1 MFSIFVCLFSNTAAT
16 ARCQQLIYNIIERTK
31 NIGQY
36 MGNSSLR
43 NKTQLFSGAGHE
55 KDGERTGEK
64 HLSS

>member
-1 MFSIFVCLFSNTAAT
+1 
-16 ARCQQLIYNIIERTK
+16 
-31 NIGQY
+31 

-64 HLSS
+64 HLSSL